1 MPDIA
6 LNLPM
11 RGYIESTKFTAVP
24 EGFTQGC
31 LNVLPRDVANSRMR
45 IASRNAF
52 TRRYVSAA
60 TTRIQHVGSYRAY
73 TSAGLITRTLFV
85 QDGLIYVQNGVN
97 APALCTG
104 QSTALLSTTPTV
116 QIMGA
121 QVGNIYYFVDGISYV
136 KADLSTAIPAIT
148 AWTATSGTLP
158 SDAAGNKASIFS
170 VFGSR
175 IVLSGVRGSSTNWF
189 MSWVGDPTKW
199 DPDPNDAGAGV
210 AGGSDDKYGLIGEE
224 IIALIPLGR
233 SGLVFGC
240 RNSMSYL
247 TADPVDSSN
256 AQLITMSRSIGVVG
270 PRAWC
275 AGPNQTVFVLS
286 KAGLFQLSPNDFAID
301 KSSSISE
308 AISNVFDRTDF
319 NDCEPTLSFDPQ
331 KNWLYITLSRKSTPN
346 NSVHFFY
353 DITTQ
358 SFWGFRIYDPRGQ
371 PVCATLIDD
380 PNNVFPT
387 VVFGTVNGCL
397 TQYAKSVVLGF
408 DGYPEQGMTS
418 PVYPTV
424 SEAEA
429 QSIKSFIYLGPILSP
444 MPNRYLLTAVDV
456 ETGRD
461 EYLAQE
467 TYKILSKSPTATLLS
482 GETAQEAVNVNARQ
496 VFVTG
501 DDEGL
506 DGGGRTDPTVT
517 VDCGGRAIIGTLFQY
532 DGGNAD
538 RPYGRYTL
546 VDQFSKGLGRIW
558 QRLDWLLQ
566 YTASKWGIYDDTGST
581 LVFQHAASNVDP
593 SDAPFIDQG
602 SSGHTVTVTDISYE
616 DGNSYDFGNLSDG
629 DNNRFRCRV
638 RDSAFYIKI
647 YSGGYPWSLE
657 RVSVTAEDG
666 GMKRKVMVQ

>member
-52 TRRYVSAA
+52 TRRFVSAS

-73 TSAGLITRTLFV
+73 VTGTGLVTQTIFV
-85 QDGLIYVQNGVN
+85 QDGKVYVQSGVN
-97 APALCTG
+97 VPVICTG
-104 QSTALLSTTPTV
+104 QTNALLSTTPTV
-116 QIMGA
+116 QIMGG
-121 QVGNIYYFVDGISYV
+121 QVENFYYFVDGSNYV
-136 KADLSTAIPAIT
+136 KASLSSATPAIS

-158 SDAAGNKASIFS
+158 VDAAGNKASIFA

-175 IVLSGVRGSSTNWF
+175 IVLSGVKGSSTNWF

-331 KNWLYITLSRKSTPN
+331 KNWLYMTLSRKSTPN
-346 NSVHFFY
+346 NSVHYFY

-358 SFWGFRIYDPRGQ
+358 SFWGYRIYDPRGQ
-371 PVCATLIDD
+371 PVCATLVDD
-380 PNNVFPT
+380 PSNVFPS
-387 VVFGTVNGCL
+387 VVFGTVNGLL

-408 DGYPEQGMTS
+408 DGYPEQDSNATL
-418 PVYPTV
+418 PTFA
-424 SEAEA
+424 EAEA
-429 QSIKSFIYLGPILSP
+429 QSIKSFVYLGPILAP
-444 MPNRYLLTAVDV
+444 LPNRYLLTAVDV

-461 EYLAQE
+461 EYLAQAA
-467 TYKILSKSPTATLLS
+467 YKILSTAPIATLLS

-496 VFVTG
+496 IFVVG

-506 DGGGRTDPTVT
+506 DGGDSSPFTIT
-517 VDCGGRAIIGTLFQY
+517 VDCGGAAIVQPLVSY
-532 DGGNAD
+532 DGANAD

-546 VDQFSKGLGRIW
+546 VDQFSKGLDRVW

-566 YTASKWGIYDDTGST
+566 YVSGNWGIYDDGGLTV
-581 LVFQHAASNVDP
+581 VFEHAAANLDP
-593 SDAPFIDQG
+593 SDAPFIDLN
-602 SSGHTVTVTDISYE
+602 SAGHTVTATEIVYE
-616 DGNSYDFGNLSDG
+616 DGNSYAFGNLSDG

-638 RDSAFYIKI
+638 RNAAFYVKI
-647 YSGGYPWSLE
+647 SSGGYPWSLE